1 LWDMVLSEHG
11 DLIIAGNRDL
21 QGISGIDLVNQRIR
35 MRLRVHRGTWFYDEN
50 DTFGSNLYQ
59 IIGKAPASGIQVESY
74 VREALRPMDD
84 ISITEIDSEYN
95 EDTKSYT
102 VRVGY
107 QTKELSDEIG
117 FDLSGEAQEVSVTV
131 PIVGIGR

>member
-74 VREALRPMDD
+74 GREALRPMDD